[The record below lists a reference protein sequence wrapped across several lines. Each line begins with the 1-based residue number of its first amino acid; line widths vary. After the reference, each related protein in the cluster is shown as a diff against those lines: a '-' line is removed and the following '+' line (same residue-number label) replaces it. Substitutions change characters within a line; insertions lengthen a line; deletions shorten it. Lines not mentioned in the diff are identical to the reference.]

1 MHKTS
6 EAIRRQNCMTQHI
19 VTLFILNFKYP
30 NGKQIMVAHLC
41 GKCHNLTPLFIGLL
55 VIYICLHEVGR
66 CRLLNI
72 FIESVEVY
80 F

>member
-1 MHKTS
+1 
-6 EAIRRQNCMTQHI
+6 MTQDI

-30 NGKQIMVAHLC
+30 NGKHIMVAHQC
-41 GKCHNLTPLFIGLL
+41 GKCHDLTPLFIGLL
-55 VIYICLHEVGR
+55 VIYICLNEVGR
-66 CRLLNI
+66 CRLLNT